1 VSVARDIRSIV
12 VMGVSGSGK
21 SSVAS
26 ALARRSGREFVDA
39 DWLHTSE
46 NLALMSS
53 GHALDDEQRRPWLS
67 DVGELMVDMQVR
79 AQRPVV
85 ACSALKRV
93 YRDILRE
100 YVPDLFVV
108 FLDGSKK
115 ILEERITSRHHDF
128 MPTSLLDSQL
138 AILEGLGDDERG
150 MRVDFGASV
159 GELVEEIEARLA
171 Q

>member
-1 VSVARDIRSIV
+1 
-12 VMGVSGSGK
+12 M
-21 SSVAS
+21 
-26 ALARRSGREFVDA
+26 
-39 DWLHTSE
+39 
-46 NLALMSS
+46 
-53 GHALDDEQRRPWLS
+53 
-67 DVGELMVDMQVR
+67 
-79 AQRPVV
+79 
-85 ACSALKRV
+85 
-93 YRDILRE
+93 
-100 YVPDLFVV
+100 PDLFVV